1 VVTRLAGVFVAV
13 GLWLTCTSCQQDAG
27 NAQKVAGEQ
36 VVAADTAGAPKSPG
50 ALANIRSFTL
60 RWRAGEV
67 FRYRIEQVSE
77 GGPDT
82 ARTYSTST
90 HWYTRTVRA
99 VRSDGSF
106 ETVVRFDSIVVTG
119 SVKNTRAGVTLMEQS
134 YRSADT
140 AEATRRRFPQFASII
155 GEDVVVYMSTN
166 GRVEQVGDVA
176 PIVKKI
182 SALAGQPLSPQM
194 SEQLTEQVKTGVYA
208 AFMLQEFVP
217 YPEQGLDSNASWV
230 NDQVSP
236 LSEIFTVATK
246 ASYALGDVYEVRGQ
260 RIGVIGATVA
270 GAVQLRPLPP
280 NAPMSIIISA
290 SSINGSSTSVIDVD
304 RGITLAK
311 RNSISMSM
319 TAQVRAPG
327 GQRQELSQSQ
337 SSVTTIELLR

>member
-1 VVTRLAGVFVAV
+1 MKRLVGVVVAV
-13 GLWLTCTSCQQDAG
+13 GLWLTFTSCQQDAG
-27 NAQKVAGEQ
+27 YPQNVAQTQ

-50 ALANIRSFTL
+50 TSANVRSFTL

-67 FRYRIEQVSE
+67 FHYRIEQVSE

-82 ARTYSTST
+82 ARTYSAST

-106 ETVVRFDSIVVTG
+106 ETVVRFDSIAVTG
-119 SVKNTRAGVTLMEQS
+119 SVKNTRLGVTLMEQS

-140 AEATRRRFPQFASII
+140 SEANRKRFPQFASII

-166 GRVEQVGDVA
+166 GRVEQVGDVT

-194 SEQLTEQVKTGVYA
+194 TEQLTAQVKTGVYA

-217 YPEQGLDSNASWV
+217 YPEQGLDSTASWV

-246 ASYALGDVYEVRGQ
+246 ASYALGDVYQVRGQ
-260 RIGVIGATVA
+260 RIGVIAATVT
-270 GAVQLRPLPP
+270 GAVKLRPLPP
-280 NAPMSIIISA
+280 NAPMSITVTA
-290 SSINGSSTSVIDVD
+290 SSISGSSKSVLDVD

-311 RNSISMSM
+311 RNAISMSM

-337 SSVTTIELLR
+337 SSITTIELLR